1 MNYRNNHE
9 MISLNQFVVVTFRSP
24 HSSMVKMQEWSWLS
38 VLMYKFLIEQLKP
51 CTIQSSSVFIWWV
64 LPFRDQW
71 LFQLDQSHSAS
82 EVFTV
87 SDSLVEGHASQLLIA
102 VETQYDATLKTFL
115 CGSITWCRD
124 SYNWIINGTFILI
137 HFYEYLV
144 YYHWRM

>member
-1 MNYRNNHE
+1 

-38 VLMYKFLIEQLKP
+38 VLMYNFLLNNWSPAPSNPAVYSYDECL
-51 CTIQSSSVFIWWV
+51 

-144 YYHWRM
+144 NYHWRM